1 MMAMAARP
9 GAVERA
15 YMVESS
21 WAFMACDL
29 QALVEACLLMCRVC
43 WEYGGRIKVA
53 VYVITG
59 LHDIE
64 RLGAKYFAILL
75 SHPLTTRLYAFL
87 PATCCIYQDIHG
99 FFLLGAE
106 NYFHGIPDDN
116 GHGNTNTSE

>member
-1 MMAMAARP
+1 MAMAARP

-21 WAFMACDL
+21 WAPMACDL
-29 QALVEACLLMCRVC
+29 QALVEACLLICELC
-43 WEYGGRIKVA
+43 WEDGGRVKVA

-64 RLGAKYFAILL
+64 RLGTKYFAVLL

-87 PATCCIYQDIHG
+87 LATCCIYQDIHS
-99 FFLLGAE
+99 FFLIGAE
-106 NYFHGIPDDN
+106 NDFHGISDDN